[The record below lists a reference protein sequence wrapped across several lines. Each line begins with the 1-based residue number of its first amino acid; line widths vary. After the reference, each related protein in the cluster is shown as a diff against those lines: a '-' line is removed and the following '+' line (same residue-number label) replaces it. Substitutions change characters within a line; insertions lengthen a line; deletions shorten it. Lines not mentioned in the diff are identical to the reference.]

1 MSDENV
7 NAEPDQ
13 TPVET
18 GETHEDS
25 ALDAAAAQ
33 VRAQREER
41 VPNKVLEDKPV
52 ENSMRELR
60 VEIPREEWQTRID
73 AMFKEWRKT
82 AAIEGF
88 RRGKAPVGLL
98 KRRFMREAAGEVM
111 EKLVPA
117 IVRQYEEDSKLTLY
131 GVPMV
136 IDLKTDEGQ
145 DPVVTVRVEV
155 KPEINPHDFKGIEI
169 EVPRVTLPE
178 NIVETNLENM
188 RQQAATFEEVE
199 RGIEGHDAAVLD
211 VKIVDSKGRTV
222 AQESNK
228 LFEHLHDAFP
238 AEVLAELNG
247 KKAGETVELTAPSM
261 QRTGQ
266 TDRYTLTVKSVKAL
280 KTPELD
286 DEFAKD
292 LGHESLDVMRA
303 SLTERNQKYVDDAN
317 ADEAFEAVVLKLLDT
332 HEFEVPPTLQARV
345 KEDMMRTDMNY
356 MYRTGAM
363 PARAAGRNADEYQ
376 TQAEEDARARVK
388 GLLLVDAIGLAEN
401 ITASEEDINAALE
414 ERGKE
419 EGRKGVAIRAA
430 MEKRREYAQFVEQ
443 VRFAK
448 VRKFILDNN
457 KVTYVDAPPAEEAK
471 AEEDKPSEDAAKDA

>member
-7 NAEPDQ
+7 NAETEQ
-13 TPVET
+13 TPVT
-18 GETHEDS
+18 AGETHEDS
-25 ALDAAAAQ
+25 ALDTAAAQ

-41 VPNKVLEDKPV
+41 VPHKVLEDKPV

-98 KRRFMREAAGEVM
+98 KRRFMREASGEVM

-136 IDLKTDEGQ
+136 TELKTEDGP

-155 KPEINPHDFKGIEI
+155 KPEINPKDYKDIAI
-169 EVPRVTLPE
+169 DVPQVRLPE

-211 VKIVDSKGRTV
+211 VKVVDSKGRTI

-247 KKAGETVELTAPSM
+247 KKAGDTVELSAPSM
-261 QRTGQ
+261 QRAGQ
-266 TDRYTLTVKSVKAL
+266 TERYTLTVKSVKAL

-292 LGHESLDVMRA
+292 LGHESLDAMRA
-303 SLTERNQKYVDDAN
+303 TLTERNQKYVDDAN
-317 ADEAFEAVVLKLLDT
+317 ADEAFESLVLKLLET
-332 HEFEVPPTLQARV
+332 HDFEVPPTLQARV

-363 PARAAGRNADEYQ
+363 PARAAGRNAEEYQ
-376 TQAEEDARARVK
+376 TQAEEDARARVR

-401 ITASEEDINAALE
+401 ITAEEADIMEALE

-430 MEKRREYAQFVEQ
+430 LEKRREYGQFVEQ

-448 VRKFILDNN
+448 VRKYILDNN
-457 KVTYVDAPPAEEAK
+457 KVTYVDPPAEEVKPEEEAAGEGAK
-471 AEEDKPSEDAAKDA
+471 KDA